1 MRHVFRPRIAA
12 LVAVSCLGT
21 VLLPTPARAQYFG
34 QNKVQYK
41 TFRYEV
47 MRTEHF
53 DIYFY
58 PEERQ
63 ATRQVA
69 RMAERWYAK
78 LTRFFSHKLSSRQ
91 PLVLYATG
99 PDFRQTNTIEG
110 DLGEGTGG
118 VTEPFKRRVIM
129 PFGASLA
136 ETDHVLGHEL
146 VHAFQYDMTAAGS
159 RMGAA
164 GSGLERLPLWFV
176 EGMAEYVSLGPIDP
190 NTAMWMRDAVQQDK
204 LPTIKKLNDPK
215 YFPYRWGQAF
225 WAYVAGRWGDR
236 MVADLLGAA
245 AATGDVNLTMEKL
258 LGLKPEE
265 LSVQWQAA
273 LRSEYEPLSKAT
285 RPNLQYGRLLVSAK
299 SLGQDLNVSP
309 ALSPDGKQMLF
320 LSSRGLFSIDLY
332 LSDVETGKVTRRV
345 IATATSPHWS
355 SLQFIASAGDWSA
368 DGQHFVFAAVT
379 DATPE
384 LAFLDVASGKVERE
398 IKFPKLGE
406 IFSPSWSPDGRSIA
420 FSANVGGLTDL
431 YLYDLKTSTL
441 KQLTSDA
448 YADLQPAWS
457 PDGQRIAF
465 VTDRFSTDLKEL
477 RAGNY
482 RLAFIDPK
490 TGAIESAGGF
500 ERAKNINPQWSSDGS
515 SLYFVSDRNGI
526 SNIYRMAIGTREI
539 MQVTNLYTGVS
550 GITDLSPTLSVASH
564 ANTLAFSVFNDQ
576 KYEIIA
582 TGPGQ
587 TLADSAPVSLPGPAS
602 ILPPPN
608 QRAGDWPS
616 LLQNASLGLPAED
629 TSYKVDNYRPKLG
642 LDFVGQP
649 YVGVGIDTFGTY
661 AGGGVSF
668 LWSDM
673 LGNRTLATSLQ
684 MSSGFNNRVSD
695 IFKDSGG
702 FVAYEDLSHRWNWGA
717 SLEQFPYLSGSFGA
731 GYVQDAS
738 GNVAYEEDSVIYRQV
753 SRTASGQVSYP
764 FNRAQRV
771 EVGAGFSNV
780 SFSEEVRTTGFDP
793 ISGMLLYDQTQ
804 TISLAKSL
812 NLAQASAALV
822 YDTSI
827 WGATSPI
834 RGQSYRLQ
842 YMPTTGTINYNT
854 ILADYRRYVMPA
866 QLYTIAGR
874 ILHYGRYGSA
884 SNDLRLVPLFL
895 GYPQL
900 VRGYDMGSFTTA
912 ECGPTI
918 ATTGACPAFD
928 RLVGSRMLV
937 GNLELRFPLLR
948 PFGLRRGVYGPVPVE
963 VAFFTDA
970 GVAWDAGERPFQGNR
985 TAVTSAGA
993 ALRVNVFGI
1002 AVLEFDFARPFQ
1014 RPGKGWTFQW
1024 SFSPGGF

>member
-1 MRHVFRPRIAA
+1 
-12 LVAVSCLGT
+12 
-21 VLLPTPARAQYFG
+21 
-34 QNKVQYK
+34 
-41 TFRYEV
+41 
-47 MRTEHF
+47 
-53 DIYFY
+53 
-58 PEERQ
+58 
-63 ATRQVA
+63 
-69 RMAERWYAK
+69 MAERWYAK
-78 LTRFFSHKLSSRQ
+78 LSRFFSHKLSSRQ

-110 DLGEGTGG
+110 DIGEGTGG
-118 VTEPFKRRVIM
+118 VTEPYKRRVIL

-146 VHAFQYDMTAAGS
+146 VHAFQYDITATSARGA
-159 RMGAA
+159 AA

-236 MVADLLGAA
+236 MVADLLSAA

-258 LGLKPEE
+258 LGVKPED
-265 LSVQWQAA
+265 LSGQWQAA
-273 LRSEYEPLSKAT
+273 LKSEYVPLAKAT
-285 RPNLQYGRLLVSAK
+285 RPNLEYGRLLVPAK

-332 LSDVETGKVTRRV
+332 LADAETGKAARR
-345 IATATSPHWS
+345 IIGTATSPHWS
-355 SLQFIASAGDWSA
+355 SLQFIASAGDWGA
-368 DGQHFVFAAVT
+368 DGKHFVFAAVT

-384 LAFLDVASGKVERE
+384 LAFLDVDAGRVERE

-406 IFSPSWSPDGRSIA
+406 IFSPSWSRDGRYIA

-431 YLYDLKTSTL
+431 YVYDLKTATL
-441 KQLTSDA
+441 KQLTNDA

-457 PDGQRIAF
+457 PDGQKIAF
-465 VTDRFSTDLKEL
+465 VTDRFSTDLANLKP
-477 RAGNY
+477 GNY
-482 RLAFIDPK
+482 RLALIDPK
-490 TGAIESAGGF
+490 TGAIEKVPGF
-500 ERAKNINPQWSSDGS
+500 DAAKNINPQWSSDGTL
-515 SLYFVSDRNGI
+515 LYFASDRNGI
-526 SNIYRMAIGTREI
+526 SNIYQMTVATGAIA
-539 MQVTNLYTGVS
+539 QVTNLYTGVS
-550 GITDLSPTLSVASH
+550 GITDLSPTFSVASKTN
-564 ANTLAFSVFNDQ
+564 AMAFSVFDDQ

-582 TGPGQ
+582 TAPGQ
-587 TLADSAPVSLPGPAS
+587 TLTTTEPVSLPGPAS

-608 QRAGDWPS
+608 QRAGDWPAM
-616 LLQNASLGLPAED
+616 LQNADLGLPSAD
-629 TSYKVDNYRPKLG
+629 TNYQVDNYKSKLA

-649 YVGVGIDTFGTY
+649 YVGVGVDTFGTY

-673 LGNRTLATSLQ
+673 LGNHTLATSLQ
-684 MSSGFNNRVSD
+684 VSSGFNNRFSD

-702 FVAYEDLSHRWNWGA
+702 FLAYQDLSHRWNWGL
-717 SLEQFPYLSGSFGA
+717 SVEQFPYLQVGFNEGFNQA
-731 GYVQDAS
+731 GEIEQDSIVFRQVNRTAAA
-738 GNVAYEEDSVIYRQV
+738 NVA
-753 SRTASGQVSYP
+753 YP

-771 EVGAGFSNV
+771 EFGVGFSNV
-780 SFSEEVRTTGFDP
+780 SFSQETRTTTFDP
-793 ISGMLLYDQTQ
+793 ITGQLLSDQTQ
-804 TISLAKSL
+804 TSSLANSL
-812 NLAQASAALV
+812 NLAQGSAALV

-834 RGQSYRLQ
+834 RGQSYRAQ
-842 YMPTTGTINYNT
+842 FMPTTGTINYNT
-854 ILADYRRYVMPA
+854 LLLDYRRYMMPA

-874 ILHYGRYGSA
+874 VLHYGRYGSA
-884 SNDLRLVPLFL
+884 SDDTRLIPLFI

-900 VRGYDMGSFTTA
+900 VRGYDIGSFTAA
-912 ECGPTI
+912 ECGPDL
-918 ATTGACPAFD
+918 ALTGACPAFD

-937 GNLELRFPLLR
+937 GNLEFRFPLLR

-963 VAFFTDA
+963 LAFFADGGVTWSA
-970 GVAWDAGERPFQGNR
+970 GTKPFQGDR
-985 TAVTSAGA
+985 RAVTSAGVA
-993 ALRVNVFGI
+993 WRVNVFGF
-1002 AVLEFDFARPFQ
+1002 AVLEFDVAHPFQ